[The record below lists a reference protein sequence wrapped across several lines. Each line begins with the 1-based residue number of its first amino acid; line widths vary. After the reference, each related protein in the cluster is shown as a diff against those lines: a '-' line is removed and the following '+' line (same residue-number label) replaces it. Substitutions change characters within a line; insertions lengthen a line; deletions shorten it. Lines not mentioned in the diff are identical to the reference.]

1 MTVTMHSKPNG
12 VYLVNGKCYVTFI
25 IPSFHISLLTFFG
38 VLLWEKGVPTKQT
51 ILNLGK
57 NSFFLHGYDI

>member
-12 VYLVNGKCYVTFI
+12 VYLVNGKCYVTLI
-25 IPSFHISLLTFFG
+25 IPSFHISSLTFFG
-38 VLLWEKGVPTKQT
+38 VFLWEKGVPTKQT

-57 NSFFLHGYDI
+57 KFFLLAWQ